1 MKITKEQL
9 LHFDDTLVKIRDA
22 YKGQKVV
29 SAKFFYALKRNL
41 DITKNEVFKIR
52 GDLINK
58 YTQSNSDPVAQEYE
72 QKRQA
77 ICIDHAN
84 KKEDGSPII
93 NEQHNYDIPQEKMEA
108 FRAKFAELNEEY
120 KEYITKRS
128 EQSKEIENFLQEEIE
143 IKLYTIPVDLL
154 PDNEAILTIEDIE
167 SLSPM
172 ID

>member
-1 MKITKEQL
+1 MKITRDQL
-9 LHFDDTLVKIRDA
+9 LHFDDTLLKIREA

-41 DITKNEVFKIR
+41 DITKNEVFKVR
-52 GDLINK
+52 GDLIKK
-58 YTQSNSDPVAQEYE
+58 YTESNADPIAKEYE

-77 ICIDHAN
+77 LCIDYAN

-93 NEQHNYDIPQEKMEA
+93 NEQNNYDIPNDKMED
-108 FRAKFAELNEEY
+108 FRKKFAELNEEY

-128 EQSKEIENFLQEEIE
+128 EQTKEIETFLQEEIE
-143 IKLYTIPVDLL
+143 IELYKIPVNLL
-154 PDNEAILTIEDIE
+154 PENEAILTIEDIE
-167 SLSPM
+167 NLSPM